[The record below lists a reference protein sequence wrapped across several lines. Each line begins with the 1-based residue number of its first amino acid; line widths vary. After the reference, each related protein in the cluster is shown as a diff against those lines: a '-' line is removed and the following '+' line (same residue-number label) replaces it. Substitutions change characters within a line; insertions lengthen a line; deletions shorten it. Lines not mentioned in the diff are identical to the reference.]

1 VREKERERESRRGA
15 MEKLDESK
23 FEQRLELWALR
34 IPRELA
40 SAVTCLLRSE

>member
-1 VREKERERESRRGA
+1 VREKERESRRGA

-23 FEQRLELWALR
+23 FEQRLELLALR

-40 SAVTCLLRSE
+40 SAVTRLLRSG